1 MVKVAASLLAA
12 DYLHIGD
19 ELSRI
24 SEAGADWLH
33 GDVRDGS
40 FVPSITFGTDML
52 RATASI
58 TASAKKLPCDVH
70 LMIEAPE
77 RHIEAFA
84 EAGAA
89 VITVHAE
96 ATRHLSRLLR
106 AIRSCG
112 CLAGVALNPASSP
125 DFIRSVM
132 GEFDL
137 ALIMTV
143 NPGLGGQQLMPLAA
157 TKIQVIKD
165 MLAGA
170 GVSAELE
177 VDGGV
182 NEINAHALIDS
193 GATVLVAGT
202 ALFGA
207 RDPVRFING
216 VKRI

>member
-1 MVKVAASLLAA
+1 MAKIAASLLAA
-12 DYLHIGD
+12 DYMNLGEEIN
-19 ELSRI
+19 RMAV
-24 SEAGADWLH
+24 AGADWLH
-33 GDVRDGS
+33 FDVMDGS
-40 FVPSITFGTDML
+40 FVPNITFGTDML
-52 RATASI
+52 RAA
-58 TASAKKLPCDVH
+58 AAAGRLPCDVH

-106 AIRSCG
+106 MIRSCG
-112 CLAGVALNPASSP
+112 CLAGVALNPASSHEL
-125 DFIRSVM
+125 IRYAV

-137 ALIMTV
+137 ALVMTV
-143 NPGLGGQQLMPLAA
+143 NPGLGGQKLLPITVEKLRTIA
-157 TKIQVIKD
+157 D
-165 MLAGA
+165 MLREA
-170 GVSAELE
+170 GVDAELE

-182 NEINAHALIDS
+182 NEVNARSLIDS

-207 RDPVRFING
+207 EDPAAI
-216 VKRI
+216 VKNMKKRG

>member
-12 DYLHIGD
+12 DYLNIGD
-19 ELSRI
+19 EINRI
-24 SEAGADWLH
+24 AGAGADWLH
-33 GDVRDGS
+33 FDVMDGS
-40 FVPSITFGTDML
+40 FVPNISFGTDML
-52 RATASI
+52 KAAAS
-58 TASAKKLPCDVH
+58 TKRLPCDVH
-70 LMIEAPE
+70 LMIESPE

-106 AIRSCG
+106 VIRSCG
-112 CLAGVALNPASSP
+112 CLAGAALNPASSP
-125 DFIRSVM
+125 ELIRYVM

-143 NPGLGGQQLMPLAA
+143 NPGLGGQKLMPLAVK
-157 TKIQVIKD
+157 KINIISC
-165 MLAGA
+165 MLAEA
-170 GVSAELE
+170 DITAELE

-182 NEINAHALIDS
+182 NAVNARALIDS
-193 GATVLVAGT
+193 GATILVAGT

-207 RDPVRFING
+207 KDPAGFING
-216 VKRI
+216 VKRA

>member
-12 DYLHIGD
+12 DYLNIGD
-19 ELSRI
+19 EINRI
-24 SEAGADWLH
+24 AHAGADWLH
-33 GDVRDGS
+33 FDVMDGS
-40 FVPSITFGTDML
+40 FVPNISFGTDML
-52 RATASI
+52 KAAIATGR
-58 TASAKKLPCDVH
+58 LPCDVH

-89 VITVHAE
+89 VITVHTE

-125 DFIRSVM
+125 ELIRYVM
-132 GEFDL
+132 CEFDL
-137 ALIMTV
+137 ALVMTV
-143 NPGLGGQQLMPLAA
+143 NPGLGGQELMPLAA
-157 TKIQVIKD
+157 EKINIISG
-165 MLAGA
+165 MLAEA
-170 GVSAELE
+170 HINAELE

-182 NEINAHALIDS
+182 NEDNAHALINN

-207 RDPVRFING
+207 RDPAGFING
-216 VKRI
+216 VKRA